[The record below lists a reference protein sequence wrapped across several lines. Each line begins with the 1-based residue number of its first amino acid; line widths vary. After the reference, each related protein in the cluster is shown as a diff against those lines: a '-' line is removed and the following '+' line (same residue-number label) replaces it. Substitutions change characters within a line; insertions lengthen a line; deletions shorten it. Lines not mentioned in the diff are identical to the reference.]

1 MNKPNIENHNP
12 DPQYLRGLID
22 KTGLSQREC
31 ARRLGISPRALR
43 QYITHEY
50 NSSYEP
56 VPYTTQYG
64 LEGLA
69 NG

>member
-1 MNKPNIENHNP
+1 MSKPDIENHNP
-12 DPQYLRGLID
+12 DPQYLRALID
-22 KTGLSQREC
+22 KSGLSQREC

-50 NSSYEP
+50 NATYTP
-56 VPYTTQYG
+56 VLYVVQYG

-69 NG
+69 K